1 MYKYNFLFSC
11 FQVISKF
18 VWEIIFFPLWWYS
31 RGFLRLAGKIIVF
44 WREEQRALGVS
55 VWLKNIFVP
64 MYGQHDF
71 AGRMISFFVR
81 LVQVALRGLALLF
94 WLVVGL
100 ALLLAWLILP
110 LALVLAISFQ
120 FLAV

>member
-71 AGRMISFFVR
+71 AGRMSRVFGRV
-81 LVQVALRGLALLF
+81 VQVALRGGAL
-94 WLVVGL
+94 
-100 ALLLAWLILP
+100 
-110 LALVLAISFQ
+110 
-120 FLAV
+120 